1 MTVKKH
7 AKFGPIPPK
16 PLRNGVYLWLYV
28 TLAYLPYAVNVGD
41 LSSKN
46 IDVNVAKVTA
56 LLNAAAVTIDAN
68 ALKAIV
74 TNLLDPTN
82 FQTLVGTKAL
92 LLNVPPFYGGWSG
105 SDVHPK
111 TGELDSIFIAP

>member
-7 AKFGPIPPK
+7 TKSGPIPPK

-41 LSSKN
+41 LSDKN
-46 IDVNVAKVTA
+46 IDLNVANVTK

-68 ALKAIV
+68 ALRTIV
-74 TNLLDPTN
+74 TNLLDPIN
-82 FQTLVGTKAL
+82 FGTLSDTKAL
-92 LLNVPPFYGGWSG
+92 LLTVPPFNGGWSG
-105 SDVHPK
+105 TDVHPK